1 MISWRFLPLLILC
14 CALDLAV
21 PVAPTPS
28 GVEFEDDEEVL
39 QTSVR
44 RAARPEPREARA
56 PVRPSA
62 GPAERVR
69 LGGNGLRAIPLRA
82 LAPAHVTALE
92 ARPSDAGA
100 APPPSSE
107 DH

>member
-1 MISWRFLPLLILC
+1 MMAWRFLPLLVLC

-21 PVAPTPS
+21 PVAPTPG

-39 QTSVR
+39 QTGAW

-56 PVRPSA
+56 PVAPSA

-69 LGGNGLRAIPLRA
+69 LGGSSVRAIPRRA

-92 ARPSDAGA
+92 ARPSDTGA
-100 APPPSSE
+100 ASPPSSE